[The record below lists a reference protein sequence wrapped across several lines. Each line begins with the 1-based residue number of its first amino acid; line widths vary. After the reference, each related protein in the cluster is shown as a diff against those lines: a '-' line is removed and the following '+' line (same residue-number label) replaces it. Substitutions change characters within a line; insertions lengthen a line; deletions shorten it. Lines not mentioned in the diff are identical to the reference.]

1 VRLVQ
6 LPHPDG
12 GLTKIDLD
20 QVPADERESVDQLLA
35 EYQRVCGRNPL
46 WAFQPFGRAG
56 TKEGAQIAFLNAGR
70 VKIKMGAAGNQAGK
84 TEIGVIDDIIQCV
97 DREILPP
104 WLAKYKFLEPPFL
117 MRVVTSDLNNSLFG
131 VMIPKWQRLVPKDQL
146 KGGSWDEAF
155 NKTRRVLRFRNGSMV
170 QFLSSD
176 QDRAVHQGAT
186 LDRIHFDE
194 EPPPPSGYD
203 IYKESRF
210 RVLAREGQLSFT
222 MTPLLGISWS
232 YDEIWERRNT
242 DDSVL
247 GVQWSLI
254 DNPHIP
260 EEAIKAEIAACR
272 SEREY
277 RARILGDFTSYRGRV
292 LEQFQDRHIIDP
304 PDRKVIQK
312 LDVIVGIDPGLS
324 KGGVVWCGFD
334 RENRMVVFDE
344 LYFSNT
350 PVVSPDPKVDTVVKA
365 IRMKN
370 KQWGV
375 KPVFYVVDP
384 SARIRDMVSATE
396 SVMTALVRE
405 GFVCVPGQNDR
416 EAGVLE
422 LWGRL
427 EADPAAL
434 VVSRACSNWLHE
446 RDRWLVHMDEEGG
459 EMRPKSGGKGAS
471 FTTIGPDHL
480 MDPTRYCAM
489 SRAWGVVPLQPRLRC
504 SSSRK
509 DHAPRMAPVGNFS
522 SRGDVEVY

>member
-1 VRLVQ
+1 MRLIR
-6 LPHPDG
+6 LPGPDG
-12 GLTKIDLD
+12 GLLELD
-20 QVPADERESVDQLLA
+20 YDALEKDEREAVDPLLA
-35 EYQRVCGRNPL
+35 DYEQVCDRNPL
-46 WAFQPFGRAG
+46 WAFTPFGAKG
-56 TKEGAQIAFLNAGR
+56 GQSGAQVAFLNAGR
-70 VKIKMGAAGNQAGK
+70 TKIKMGTAGNQAGK
-84 TEIGVIDDIIQCV
+84 TEIGVVDDIIQCV
-97 DREILPP
+97 DRDILPP
-104 WLAKYKFLEPPFL
+104 WLQKYKFWEPPFL
-117 MRVVTSDLNNSLFG
+117 LRVVTSDLNNSLFG
-131 VMIPKWQRLVPKDQL
+131 VMIPKWQRLVPRDQL
-146 KGGSWDEAF
+146 QGGSWDAAF
-155 NKTRRVLRFRNGSMV
+155 NKTRRVLQFRNGSTV

-176 QDRAVHQGAT
+176 QDRGVHQGAT
-186 LDRIHFDE
+186 LDRVHFDE
-194 EPPPPSGYD
+194 EPPPPQGYD

-210 RVLAREGQLSFT
+210 RVLAREGQLMFT

-232 YDEIWERRNT
+232 YDEIWMRRN
-242 DDSVL
+242 DPDS
-247 GVQWSLI
+247 GVRGFQWSLL
-254 DNPHIP
+254 DNPHIST
-260 EEAIKAEIAACR
+260 EAIRAEVAACR

-277 RARILGDFTSYRGRV
+277 KARILGDFTSYRGRV

-304 PDRKVIQK
+304 PDRKVIQN

-344 LYFSNT
+344 LYPSNT
-350 PVVSPDPKVDTVVKA
+350 PLVSPDPKVDTIVKA

-416 EAGVLE
+416 QAGILE

-434 VVSRACSNWLHE
+434 LVSKACVNWLHE
-446 RDRWLVHMDEEGG
+446 RDRWLVHMDEEGS
-459 EMRPKSGGKGAS
+459 ESRPSGGKGAT

-489 SRAWGVVPLQPRLRC
+489 SRAWGVVPLQPRARRD
-504 SSSRK
+504 SYRK
-509 DHAPRMAPVGNFS
+509 DHAPRMTAVGNFS
-522 SRGDVEVY
+522 KPVDVEVY